1 MFALKVATI
10 ALVHMPVHH
19 VVGIPGFEC
28 CVKAFESSMRQIIQI
43 AHAGGGCMAQ
53 QNVAAADHPH
63 FAGQLAHTLGHL
75 ALGIHVGTVSVAHG
89 AAKPRNADAAIHV
102 HGVFDTNAAARC
114 MTCIAVIVIAA
125 YVDERFV
132 DDRDQKLKIIRV
144 QIASRQNQVDTLKAL
159 LAKALP

>member
-1 MFALKVATI
+1 
-10 ALVHMPVHH
+10 
-19 VVGIPGFEC
+19 
-28 CVKAFESSMRQIIQI
+28 
-43 AHAGGGCMAQ
+43 
-53 QNVAAADHPH
+53 
-63 FAGQLAHTLGHL
+63 
-75 ALGIHVGTVSVAHG
+75 
-89 AAKPRNADAAIHV
+89 
-102 HGVFDTNAAARC
+102 